1 MPRLCRILAH
11 FFVRFESHVSGF
23 QLHAGF
29 GAKDWLVPFDTPMD
43 MSARHVSVAR
53 VSRPGRAAS
62 KEQGTRPCR
71 AFPHSHNYTS
81 NTNVRP
87 AGVSG

>member
-1 MPRLCRILAH
+1 MLRLCRVLAY
-11 FFVRFESHVSGF
+11 FSVRFESHVSGF

-29 GAKDWLVPFDTPMD
+29 GAKDWLVSLDTPMD
-43 MSARHVSVAR
+43 LSARHFSVAR
-53 VSRPGRAAS
+53 LSRPDGAAS

-71 AFPHSHNYTS
+71 TFPKSHNYTS
-81 NTNVRP
+81 HTNVRP